1 MLFRKRTA
9 ARLVSKKFVPWLV
22 AYDLAK
28 ASRDH
33 WNDHL
38 NARQQKRLAE
48 LIRISK
54 GRPNKLTARQRREF
68 VKIVAAFDFVDYAQH
83 LLRAGIGLDSG
94 KKSRKH

>member
-38 NARQQKRLAE
+38 TARQQQHLTR
-48 LIRISK
+48 LIRKSK
-54 GRPNKLTARQRREF
+54 GRPNNLSARERREF

-94 KKSRKH
+94 KKKRKH